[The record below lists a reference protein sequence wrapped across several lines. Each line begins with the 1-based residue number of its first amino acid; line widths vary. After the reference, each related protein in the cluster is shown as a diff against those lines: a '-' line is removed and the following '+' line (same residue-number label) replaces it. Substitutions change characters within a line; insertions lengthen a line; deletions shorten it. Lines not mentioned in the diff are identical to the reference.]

1 MTQIIYLI
9 LQNIFLKKSSE
20 TLFTNSLKL
29 LVLIF
34 VCLAVFN
41 WNMVIARFEDVM
53 LYIPHITKIYLVS
66 IFVASLFY
74 RGLYVPFKGKIG
86 KDYLF
91 PFRWIYIGL
100 VGLSFDII
108 KAPGYLLGALL
119 APFLFLR
126 KNKESF

>member
-1 MTQIIYLI
+1 VTQIIYLI

-29 LVLIF
+29 LVFIF
-34 VCLAVFN
+34 MCLAVFN

-119 APFLFLR
+119 GTI
-126 KNKESF
+126 SFSKKK

>member
-20 TLFTNSLKL
+20 TLFTNALKL
-29 LVLIF
+29 LVFIF
-34 VCLAVFN
+34 MCLVVFN

-74 RGLYVPFKGKIG
+74 RGLYVPFKREDWKR
-86 KDYLF
+86 LF
-91 PFRWIYIGL
+91 ISIQMDIYWSRRP
-100 VGLSFDII
+100 VF
-108 KAPGYLLGALL
+108 
-119 APFLFLR
+119 
-126 KNKESF
+126 

>member
-1 MTQIIYLI
+1 MFLLKGRLEKII
-9 LQNIFLKKSSE
+9 
-20 TLFTNSLKL
+20 
-29 LVLIF
+29 
-34 VCLAVFN
+34 
-41 WNMVIARFEDVM
+41 
-53 LYIPHITKIYLVS
+53 
-66 IFVASLFY
+66 
-74 RGLYVPFKGKIG
+74 
-86 KDYLF
+86 LF